1 MAFKMKGYS
10 AFDRVEEP
18 KEPTDEKI
26 AEMAKKGLAYN
37 PKTGGWMKVWTGDK

>member
-10 AFDRVEEP
+10 GFDKK
-18 KEPTDEKI
+18 KEPTDKKK

-37 PKTGGWMKVWTGDK
+37 PKTGGWMKVWKGDK